1 MRIVWYTSMDYKRYK
16 DILKELEGELSFDK
30 ILKYKAKLIQHL
42 DRIQRDGIPRPL
54 ENYKPHKAR

>member
-1 MRIVWYTSMDYKRYK
+1 MDYKRYK